1 MGMDFGFGPL
11 EAEFWRWMFLMA
23 RIGAALMAAP
33 FFGAG
38 NVPPQVRLMV
48 TGAMALLIANYS
60 KVAAPADLMSMA
72 GFLAIIGEVAVG
84 LMLGFVLQFAFA
96 APQIAAELIGG
107 GMGLSLASA
116 IDPQS
121 GAHSPAL
128 GQYFSVVMTLIFLA
142 MGCHLQWL
150 ALVVKSY
157 EAFPPGHV
165 LGSAVLAPSHLG
177 VVLGFGST
185 MFATAVM
192 MALPVTLALLLVQV
206 LAGLLSR
213 SAPSL
218 NLFSLGLPAGIIG
231 GLAALLA
238 TAPMLGDRITDLAAQ
253 AIAQTSQVM
262 AGPEPAG
269 QVMAN

>member
-1 MGMDFGFGPL
+1 MEGLNFGFGPL
-11 EAEFWRWMFLMA
+11 EAEFWRWMFLMT
-23 RIGAALMAAP
+23 RVGAALMAAP

-38 NVPPQVRLMV
+38 NVPPQVRVMV
-48 TGAMALLIANYS
+48 TAAMALLVDVYTRA
-60 KVAAPADLMSMA
+60 AAPADLMSMA

-84 LMLGFVLQFAFA
+84 TMLGFVLQFAFA
-96 APQIAAELIGG
+96 TPQIAAEIIGG
-107 GMGLSLASA
+107 GMGLSLAA
-116 IDPQS
+116 TVDPQS
-121 GAHSPAL
+121 GARSPAL
-128 GQYFSVVMTLIFLA
+128 GQYFSVVMTLIFLG

-165 LGSAVLAPSHLG
+165 LGSAILAPSHLG
-177 VVLGFGST
+177 VVLGFGSQ

-218 NLFSLGLPAGIIG
+218 NLFSLGLPAGILG

-238 TAPMLGDRITDLAAQ
+238 TAPMIGDRIMDLSAE
-253 AIAQTSQVM
+253 AIAQTTRVM
-262 AGPEPAG
+262 GG
-269 QVMAN
+269 

>member
-1 MGMDFGFGPL
+1 MMGLDFGFGAL
-11 EAEFWRWMFLMA
+11 EVEFWRWMFLMT
-23 RIGAALMAAP
+23 RVGAALVAAP
-33 FFGAG
+33 FFGSA
-38 NVPPQVRLMV
+38 NVAPQIRVMV
-48 TGAMALLIANYS
+48 TAAMALLVANYTH
-60 KVAAPADLMSMA
+60 VAAPAHLMSLP
-72 GFLAIIGEVAVG
+72 GFLAVIGEVAVG
-84 LMLGFVLQFAFA
+84 SMLGFVLQFAFA

-107 GMGLSLASA
+107 GMGLSLAST

-150 ALVVKSY
+150 SLVVKSY
-157 EAFPPGHV
+157 EAFPPGQV
-165 LGSAVLAPSHLG
+165 LGSAILNSSHLG
-177 VVLGFGST
+177 VVLSFATT

-218 NLFSLGLPAGIIG
+218 NLFSLGLPAGILG
-231 GLAALLA
+231 GLTALLA
-238 TAPMLGDRITDLAAQ
+238 TAPMIGDRITDLSAQ
-253 AIAQTSQVM
+253 AVAQVNQVM
-262 AGPEPAG
+262 GG
-269 QVMAN
+269 

>member
-1 MGMDFGFGPL
+1 MGLDFGFGTL
-11 EAEFWRWMFLMA
+11 EAEFWRWMFLMT
-23 RIGAALMAAP
+23 RIGAALVAAP
-33 FFGAG
+33 FFGAS
-38 NVPPQVRLMV
+38 NVPAQVRVMA
-48 TGAMALLIANYS
+48 TAAIALLVANYTH
-60 KVAAPADLMSMA
+60 VAAPANLMSMN
-72 GFLAIIGEVAVG
+72 GFLAVLGEMAVG
-84 LMLGFVLQFAFA
+84 SVLGFVLQFAFA
-96 APQIAAELIGG
+96 TPQIAAELIGG
-107 GMGLSLASA
+107 GMGMSLAST

-142 MGCHLQWL
+142 LGCHLQWL

-165 LGSAVLAPSHLG
+165 LGAAILAPAHLAI
-177 VVLGFGST
+177 VLGFAST

-218 NLFSLGLPAGIIG
+218 NLFSLGLPAGILG

-238 TAPMLGDRITDLAAQ
+238 TAPMIGDRIADLSAQ
-253 AIAQTSQVM
+253 AIAQTAQVM
-262 AGPEPAG
+262 G
-269 QVMAN
+269 N